1 MDTGEDP
8 KRKNSK
14 VHIAEK
20 RAFWDTISLCP
31 ILSIGVS
38 AAYTRKHEAS
48 VLSLLRIQLPT
59 IFGVSVLISGFVVSV
74 WIGQ

>member
-1 MDTGEDP
+1 MDTREDP
-8 KRKNSK
+8 YRKNCNF
-14 VHIAEK
+14 HIAEK

-48 VLSLLRIQLPT
+48 VLSLLRIYLPT
-59 IFGVSVLISGFVVSV
+59 IFGASVLISGFVVSI